1 MYREHLLIH
10 SSVDGHLGCFHLS
23 AVVNNITMNMDVQ
36 ESIRIPAFSSLGNI
50 PRSTITGSYG
60 NSMFN
65 LFWGAAILL
74 CDSEAGWD
82 PETTSPISRS
92 SRLFIT
98 FQQEEPKKMRNWKVR
113 TEREQRKHQIQK
125 ENQRN
130 PVLPF
135 PRPLTLTNL
144 YPLGPQFSH
153 L

>member
-65 LFWGAAILL
+65 LF
-74 CDSEAGWD
+74 
-82 PETTSPISRS
+82 
-92 SRLFIT
+92 
-98 FQQEEPKKMRNWKVR
+98 
-113 TEREQRKHQIQK
+113 
-125 ENQRN
+125 
-130 PVLPF
+130 
-135 PRPLTLTNL
+135 
-144 YPLGPQFSH
+144 
-153 L
+153 